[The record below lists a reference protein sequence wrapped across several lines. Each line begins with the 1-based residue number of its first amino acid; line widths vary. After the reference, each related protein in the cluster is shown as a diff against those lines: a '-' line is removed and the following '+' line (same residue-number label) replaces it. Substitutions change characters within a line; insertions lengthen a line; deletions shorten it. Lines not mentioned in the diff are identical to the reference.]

1 MCRLYHAALEGKPLA
16 HYEHISTLCIKGEP
30 LAHNDVIGSVL
41 QPFLV
46 YVQANTKISMY
57 LLQLCVALVILLYCV
72 YELHLRSHFTGQS
85 LYIAALPCELE
96 IPL

>member
-1 MCRLYHAALEGKPLA
+1 MDVYMCRLYHAALEGKPLA

-46 YVQANTKISMY
+46 YVQADTKMSVY

-72 YELHLRSHFTGQS
+72 YELHLHSHFTG
-85 LYIAALPCELE
+85 
-96 IPL
+96 

>member
-16 HYEHISTLCIKGEP
+16 HYEHISTLCTKGEP

-46 YVQANTKISMY
+46 YVQADTKMSPCICCNY
-57 LLQLCVALVILLYCV
+57 V
-72 YELHLRSHFTGQS
+72 LHLLFFSIVCMYPHSHFTG
-85 LYIAALPCELE
+85 
-96 IPL
+96 